1 MKNIQKQ
8 IKDREMIPVLVL
20 FKQVG
25 DFILGDSIKE
35 YLDRFEFSIDDMSD
49 DKVTPVICYTFS
61 NPEITLFVEIDGIID
76 YIECYEE
83 LLYKGVNL
91 IGLSVQQFSNHVED
105 DYSDEDRLYVNEEDV
120 RYVYEFNQVGLQV
133 WAKGKLGVI
142 DSVVVYRKEHYAD

>member
-1 MKNIQKQ
+1 
-8 IKDREMIPVLVL
+8 MIPVLVL